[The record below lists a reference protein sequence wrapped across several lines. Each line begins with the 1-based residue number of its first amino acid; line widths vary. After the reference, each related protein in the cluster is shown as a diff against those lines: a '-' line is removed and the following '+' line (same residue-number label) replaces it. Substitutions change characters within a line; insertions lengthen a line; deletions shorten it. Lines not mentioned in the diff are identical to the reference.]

1 MSSYSSSFSQ
11 PPTLVPLFDMK
22 FFRLQGDLV
31 VWAIFFFLSVIS
43 LIEVYSAG
51 SFLALKE
58 GSFWSPLLHHGL
70 FLLLAAVAAFCIHN
84 FPCRLFKL
92 IPIFGFPTIVFML
105 FYVLVAGAN
114 LNNGARWIPLG
125 PFSFQPSELAK
136 GIVVTT
142 VALILSTSQG
152 EKTANKKAI
161 IPILSI
167 TFIITVLIVT
177 QNFSTAALIGF
188 VVFLMMVVGRIPRK
202 QLFITTLVVGALGGV
217 FYLGLKAL
225 PADPDDPI
233 YEGRAL
239 QRFSTW
245 RSRLDG
251 KHMVITPDPHDF
263 VVTDKNRQVVHARIA
278 MARAHGTGVA
288 PGRSVQRDFL
298 SAAYSDFIFTI
309 IGEELGL
316 PGCLFVVV
324 LYLTLLFRVGR
335 IASRCEHNFPAFLAM
350 GLGLLL
356 VVQALLNMLV
366 AVGVGPVTGQTLPL
380 ISKGG
385 TSTIITGVYFG
396 MILSVSRSARRKDMS
411 PLHSLAKEPNKI
423 TSEAFTQA

>member
-1 MSSYSSSFSQ
+1 
-11 PPTLVPLFDMK
+11 MK

-70 FLLLAAVAAFCIHN
+70 FLLLAGVAAFCFHN
-84 FPCRLFKL
+84 LPCRLFKL
-92 IPIFGFPTIVFML
+92 IPIFGFPLVVFL
-105 FYVLVAGAN
+105 LLYVLFFGQN
-114 LNNGARWIPLG
+114 LNNGARWISLG
-125 PFSFQPSELAK
+125 FFSFQPSELAK
-136 GIVVTT
+136 GVVVTT

-152 EKTANKKAI
+152 EKNTHKKAI
-161 IPILSI
+161 YPILFI
-167 TFIITVLIVT
+167 TGFVMALIVT

-188 VVFLMMVVGRIPRK
+188 VVFLMMLVGRIPRK
-202 QLFITTLVVGALGGV
+202 QMLITLLTVTVCGGLA
-217 FYLGLKAL
+217 YLGLKAL
-225 PADPDDPI
+225 PSDPDDPI
-233 YEGRAL
+233 YEGRGM

-245 RSRLDG
+245 RSRLDS
-251 KHMVITPDPHDF
+251 KNMVITPDPHDF

-298 SAAYSDFIFTI
+298 SAAYSDFIFAI